1 MEETAY
7 MEEALNLARMG
18 LGYTS
23 PNPTVGCVIVKD
35 GEIVGRGYHH
45 QAGTPHAE
53 VWALREAKEKAKGAT
68 VYVTLEPCAHYG
80 KTPPCARALV
90 KAGVAKVVCAMLDPN
105 PLVAGKGAAIL
116 RNAGIPVI
124 VGLMSKEAVKMNEV
138 FIKNMIVHKPFIAV
152 KLAQSLDGC
161 TASRTGKSKWIT
173 NDTARQ
179 EGHYLRSLYD
189 AILVGINT
197 VESDNPLL
205 TSRTTRPGHE
215 RPKQPTRIIL
225 DSTGRIDLQALL
237 VTDKQAPTI
246 IVTTERCPESKRQS
260 LNTAGIEVI
269 VAAAD
274 DEGRIDLNG
283 LMDTLYKKGICSIL
297 IEGGSTVIGS
307 FFDENLV
314 DKLYVF
320 TGHIIMGGKGKSS
333 VGGKGINEL
342 SEAPELEYESV
353 AIRNNNIFIEAYV
366 KDREG
371 AYVHWNH

>member
-1 MEETAY
+1 
-7 MEEALNLARMG
+7 
-18 LGYTS
+18 
-23 PNPTVGCVIVKD
+23 
-35 GEIVGRGYHH
+35 
-45 QAGTPHAE
+45 
-53 VWALREAKEKAKGAT
+53 
-68 VYVTLEPCAHYG
+68 
-80 KTPPCARALV
+80 
-90 KAGVAKVVCAMLDPN
+90 
-105 PLVAGKGAAIL
+105 
-116 RNAGIPVI
+116 
-124 VGLMSKEAVKMNEV
+124 MSKEAVKMNEV

-215 RPKQPTRIIL
+215 GPKQPTRIIL

-237 VTDKQAPTI
+237 VTDKQSPTI
-246 IVTTERCPESKRQS
+246 IVTTERCPESKRQA
-260 LNTAGIEVI
+260 LNTAGVEVI